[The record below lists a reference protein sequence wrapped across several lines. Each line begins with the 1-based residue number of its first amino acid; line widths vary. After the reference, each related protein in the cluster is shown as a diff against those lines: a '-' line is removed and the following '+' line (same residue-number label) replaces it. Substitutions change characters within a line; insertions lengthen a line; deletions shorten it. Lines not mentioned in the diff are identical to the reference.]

1 MRSITLAAMYVLLPS
16 ALAAQPM
23 CAIDMGSNSFRR
35 ILGSFASGKYTQAVE
50 VVTVGVGDDLA
61 VHGRISDSKLAEIER
76 TLSRF
81 KASCDKAG
89 AARIAAIGTA
99 AFREAPNAGAV
110 VQLSA
115 RLGIPMEVATE
126 RRESELAYLV
136 GSLGR
141 DGYAVIDNGS
151 RSIELV
157 ARENGE
163 YRYLVF
169 NLGYRVAYEQFF
181 ARASDGMA
189 ASHAFAE
196 RLKQEASR
204 APFMK
209 GKQRLV
215 GVEFGDMTEVL
226 FPRAPLERRVL
237 TLDALK
243 ARLRQVVGAGPN
255 TFAAFKKRK
264 DIDRALPRLVVAVSM
279 MEAFGYTELELTE
292 RELGAG
298 LIVEAGLQAGRS
310 GR

>member
-1 MRSITLAAMYVLLPS
+1 MRTIAVAMCLLLPS
-16 ALAAQPM
+16 AAAAQPI

-35 ILGSFASGKYTQAVE
+35 ILGSFANGKYTQTVD

-61 VHGRISDSKLAEIER
+61 AHGRISDAKLVEIER

-89 AARIAAIGTA
+89 AARISAIGTA
-99 AFREAPNAGAV
+99 AFREAPNANAV
-110 VQLSA
+110 VTLA
-115 RLGIPMEVATE
+115 KRLGIPMEVATE

-181 ARASDGMA
+181 ARAADGMS
-189 ASHAFAE
+189 ASRALDE
-196 RLKQEASR
+196 RLKAEGSR

-209 GKQRLV
+209 GKQKLI

-226 FPRAPLERRVL
+226 FARAPLERRVL
-237 TLDALK
+237 TLEALK
-243 ARLRQVVGAGPN
+243 ARLRQIVAAGPGA
-255 TFAAFKKRK
+255 FAALKKRK

-279 MEAFGYTELELTE
+279 MEALGYTELELTE

-298 LIVEAGLQAGRS
+298 LIVEAGLQAVRS
-310 GR
+310 GK